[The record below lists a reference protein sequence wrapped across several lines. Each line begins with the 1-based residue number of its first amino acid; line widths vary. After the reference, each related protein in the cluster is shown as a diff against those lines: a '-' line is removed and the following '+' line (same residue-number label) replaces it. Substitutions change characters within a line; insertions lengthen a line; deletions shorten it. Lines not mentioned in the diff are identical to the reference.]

1 MSKIFPKINI
11 KFRSNVILQ
20 HTLLLVIKITIL
32 VIILIQYT
40 KRTLRFNKPKANACL
55 KCSWPDYFLGVSET

>member
-32 VIILIQYT
+32 IIILIQYT
-40 KRTLRFNKPKANACL
+40 KRTLER
-55 KCSWPDYFLGVSET
+55 KCVVIE